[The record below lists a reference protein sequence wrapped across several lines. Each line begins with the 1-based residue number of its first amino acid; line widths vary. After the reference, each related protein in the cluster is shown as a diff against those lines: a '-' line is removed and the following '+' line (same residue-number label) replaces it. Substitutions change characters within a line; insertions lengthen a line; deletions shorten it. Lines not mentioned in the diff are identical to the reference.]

1 MERSLKDSDDAL
13 FWLVQVFAAQAVHK
27 GGVIRRA
34 SASIDR
40 EIGRDRFVAEVRAR
54 GFHLLET
61 GGQLVVICHRGPIR
75 VLV

>member
-1 MERSLKDSDDAL
+1 MGQLLDDSDDAL
-13 FWLVQVFAAQAVHK
+13 FWLDQVFSAQAVQK

-34 SASIDR
+34 TQWIDR

-61 GGQLVVICHRGPIR
+61 GGQMVVICHRGPIR
-75 VLV
+75 VIV